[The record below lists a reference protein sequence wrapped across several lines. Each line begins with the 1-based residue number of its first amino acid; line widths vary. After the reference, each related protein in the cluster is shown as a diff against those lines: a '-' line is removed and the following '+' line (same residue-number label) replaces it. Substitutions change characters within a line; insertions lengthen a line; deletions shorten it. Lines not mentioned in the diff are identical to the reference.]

1 MSKMKEF
8 REKEEKELRK
18 VLAET
23 QAEISQLRGKRAI
36 GSLADTSTISKKRR
50 GGGRGGGARAGRRG
64 GGRWR
69 NGRRVHGRRGLNGW
83 RWRSRQRRGFEQG
96 RRGARRGHGHFGRGR

>member
-1 MSKMKEF
+1 MSPMKEF

-50 GGGRGGGARAGRRG
+50 EAGRVMTALG
-64 GGRWR
+64 EKEILKEVLVEKQ
-69 NGRRVHGRRGLNGW
+69 NGKKK
-83 RWRSRQRRGFEQG
+83 
-96 RRGARRGHGHFGRGR
+96 A

>member
-1 MSKMKEF
+1 MSPMKEF

-18 VLAET
+18 VLAEA

-50 GGGRGGGARAGRRG
+50 EAARMMTALGEKEILKEVLVDKEKDDGRPQKLPSILKKQ
-64 GGRWR
+64 
-69 NGRRVHGRRGLNGW
+69 NE
-83 RWRSRQRRGFEQG
+83 RSKEQS
-96 RRGARRGHGHFGRGR
+96 